1 MTTLFKRVAAFLRPR
16 TMGAAAAA
24 LILPLSSC
32 NTEKVLN
39 VVDPAVATPGSVETQ
54 AAVPTVYAGALG
66 DFYVAYSGNGLAD
79 AFMPTV
85 ALFTDEFRSSD
96 TFTTRND
103 ADRRT
108 QTSPANGNLSDISY
122 VQLHRARRSSESA
135 ARLIAQFFPATD
147 PRIAELTSLSGFTY
161 VAFGEGFCSG
171 VPFASSLTAPQFVEG
186 PPLTTAQMF
195 DTAVVRFNDAIAGL
209 GSATDA
215 TSNARR
221 NLARVGLGRALLN
234 NNQFAAAAAAVAAV
248 PTTFIYF
255 NDYSANTP
263 REENSLWNLN
273 GSNRRYTVSDVEGIN
288 GLPYRSANDPRV
300 PWLDQLR
307 NGFDNAN
314 RLFEQL
320 RYPNRDADVPLAD
333 GIEAR
338 LIEAEAALRG
348 GDPVTWLTTLN
359 SLRSQVRALM
369 IARYQNYA
377 NNNPNAFVTN
387 TTLAP
392 LIDPIVQTDREN
404 LMFSER
410 AFWLYATGH
419 RLGDMRRL
427 IRQFGRGAET
437 VFPTGTWH
445 KGGPYGTDVALV
457 VPFNEEQNSLFVRA
471 DCRVNQP

>member
-1 MTTLFKRVAAFLRPR
+1 MTTLLQHAAKRRTLSAVAV
-16 TMGAAAAA
+16 A
-24 LILPLSSC
+24 LILPLASC
-32 NTEKVLN
+32 NTEKVLQ
-39 VVDPAVATPGSVETQ
+39 VFDPAVATPGSVETQ

-66 DFYVAYSGNGLAD
+66 DFYVAYSGNGLND
-79 AFMPTV
+79 AFLPTV
-85 ALFTDEFRSSD
+85 GLFTDEFRSSD

-108 QTSPANGNLSDISY
+108 QTSPANGNLADIAY
-122 VQLHRARRSSESA
+122 VALHRARRSTESA
-135 ARLIAQFFPATD
+135 ARLVAQFFPATD
-147 PRIAELTSLSGFTY
+147 PRIAELTSLSGYTY

-171 VPFASSLTAPQFVEG
+171 VPFASSLTAEQFTEG

-195 DTAVVRFNDAIAGL
+195 DTAAARFNATITGL
-209 GSATDA
+209 GSASDN

-221 NLARVGLGRALLN
+221 NLAQVGLGRALLN
-234 NNQFAAAAAAVAAV
+234 NAQYAAAATAVTAV
-248 PTTFIYF
+248 PTTFIYL
-255 NDYSANTP
+255 NDHSANTP

-273 GSNRRYTVSDVEGIN
+273 GSNRRHTVSDSEGTN

-300 PWLDQLR
+300 PWLDQGR

-338 LIEAEAALRG
+338 LIEAEAALQA
-348 GDPVTWLTTLN
+348 GDPVTWITILN

-377 NNNPNAFVTN
+377 ANNPNAFVTN
-387 TTLAP
+387 TTLTP
-392 LIDPIVQTDREN
+392 LVDPVVPSARED

-427 IRQFGRGAET
+427 IRQYGRGAET

-471 DCRVNQP
+471 NCRVNQP